1 MKLDIENKQQWS
13 DCMEVSGVRL
23 PTGYYFGISSSTG
36 ELSDI
41 HDVIS
46 VKVKRE
52 VSFYSFFFVATLRL
66 FFPSL
71 RLLIWILNIHSFGIF
86 INFARCTNWKIK
98 ESTTLQ
104 RRRVI
109 QPKLFPPLM
118 RPRGR
123 GHITTT
129 AMLTNGIKDKIALL
143 CRGVGHCC
151 CCKQLQS
158 A

>member
-1 MKLDIENKQQWS
+1 MVWLHGSEWCAFAN
-13 DCMEVSGVRL
+13 RL
-23 PTGYYFGISSSTG
+23 LLRNLVLNWRTVWHTRRHICQG
-36 ELSDI
+36 EKR
-41 HDVIS
+41 S
-46 VKVKRE
+46 V
-52 VSFYSFFFVATLRL
+52 FLLFFFCCHFAT
-66 FFPSL
+66 FFPFL